1 MDKIKNNYD
10 KLDDKINYLEN
21 NLNTNIFNNPIKK
34 NNEEL
39 RKDLLDLAN
48 TLVEEIKDYTN
59 NVILINILISIFIF

>member
-39 RKDLLDLAN
+39 RNDLLDLAN